1 MAIQWSV
8 KRMKESKVV
17 KPYNNQETSK
27 KEEVA
32 EMFNNISKKYDFLNH
47 FMSMGIDN
55 LWRKKAIKI
64 LGEVKPKRILDIA
77 TGTGDFAIAA
87 LKLNPEEVV
96 GVDIS
101 QGMLDVGIVKMKKKG
116 VDNVIKMK
124 LGDSEKLP
132 FEDEEFDALTV
143 GFGVRNYENLEKGLS
158 DMLRV
163 LKTNGKAVILEFSK
177 PKKFPVKQAF
187 GFYSKRVIPFLGKT
201 ISKDQ
206 RAYSYLPE
214 SIEVF
219 PEGNDFVQIME
230 KVGYKN
236 VKAVRVSGGIAT
248 IYSGIK

>member
-1 MAIQWSV
+1 ME
-8 KRMKESKVV
+8 KSKVV
-17 KPYNNQETSK
+17 KPYNNQDTSK

-64 LGEVKPKRILDIA
+64 LGEVNPKRILDIA

-87 LKLNPEEVV
+87 LKLNPDEVV

-101 QGMLDVGIVKMKKKG
+101 QGMLDVGIEKMKKKG

-124 LGDSEKLP
+124 LGDSEELP
-132 FEDEEFDALTV
+132 FEDASFDALTV

-158 DMLRV
+158 DMLRI
-163 LKTNGKAVILEFSK
+163 LKPEGKAVILEFSK
-177 PKKFPVKQAF
+177 PKAFPIKQFF
-187 GFYSKRVIPFLGKT
+187 GFYSKQIIPFLGKT
-201 ISKDQ
+201 ISKDK
-206 RAYSYLPE
+206 RAYTYLPE
-214 SIEVF
+214 SIKAF
-219 PEGNDFVQIME
+219 PEGQDFVDIMT

-236 VKAVRVSGGIAT
+236 VKSVRVSGGIAT